1 MAPLMPT
8 IEASHLK
15 RRPAAEKEKVR
26 EYNSSRIYWKLD
38 MSFNLLINHALE
50 KLVKYIAYVI

>member
-26 EYNSSRIYWKLD
+26 TLRVSVVSLKIGVTSVVYEL
-38 MSFNLLINHALE
+38 MSI
-50 KLVKYIAYVI
+50 

>member
-1 MAPLMPT
+1 MPT

-26 EYNSSRIYWKLD
+26 EYNSSRTYW
-38 MSFNLLINHALE
+38 NW
-50 KLVKYIAYVI
+50 IASELR

>member
-1 MAPLMPT
+1 VYALTGGVGMAPLMPT

-26 EYNSSRIYWKLD
+26 TLRISVVSLKIGVTSVVYEM
-38 MSFNLLINHALE
+38 MSI
-50 KLVKYIAYVI
+50 